1 MKLGARHYS
10 EDEREE
16 TALGSMAYGTAGDSK
31 LAMPVK
37 TLRRS
42 PLVVEA
48 AWQGYADGT
57 QIMGVSIDPDY
68 SGVVAFPTVASTA
81 AFVTLAFGLFPTV
94 AAGSYTVDWHIVFT
108 RTEGTQDADGLLQAG
123 DAIEFYDLGP
133 EGTWDGSA
141 TFTATEG
148 AFVSLS
154 LYADA
159 DETDPYDSSW
169 LIEASSW
176 MRIR

>member
-1 MKLGARHYS
+1 VKLGARQYGT
-10 EDEREE
+10 DEREA

-48 AWQGYADGT
+48 AWKAFADGT

-68 SGVVAFPTVASTA
+68 SGVVAFPSVASTA
-81 AFVTLAFGLFPTV
+81 PFVTLVFGLFPAVTS
-94 AAGSYTVDWHIVFT
+94 GSYTVDWHIAFT

-123 DAIEFYDLGP
+123 DATEFYDLGP
-133 EGTWDGSA
+133 EGTWEGSA

-148 AFVSLS
+148 QTVSLS

-169 LIEASSW
+169 IIDAASW